1 MGSDKLPGMRGRTIK
16 DALSNHIQ
24 VDAELRPSAVGPP
37 FTGHFRVVCDTPRGL
52 QPWQPASDPLVIEGK
67 KNADTEAKATAAP
80 VPKSDLNL
88 EIGRNIYEASAKES
102 KVTGKDKQANG
113 NGSATNGTLDVQK
126 TIEDFIKPTISKVN
140 CFSCGID
147 CTRVH
152 YHNSHAEVPATSTN
166 KIKYDLCPNCHSEG
180 RMPSNHSLAQYVKI
194 ENPTYSSIPDRDA
207 PWSDGEVL
215 KLLEAM
221 ERYDENWDE
230 VAEYVGTRT
239 KEECVVKFLQFE
251 IEDKYLDADAISK
264 STGISMLGPQ
274 QGQLPFSATDN
285 PVMSVIGFLAALA
298 EPSVTAAA
306 AGRTVEAMKQ
316 SLRDQINKPQASEK
330 GKEKEHEDSMEIDVR
345 QETTTTT
352 TTTTTLSSSHLATVP
367 LATVAARAGGLAS
380 HEEREMTRLVSAA
393 VNTTLMK
400 MELKM
405 KQFAEMEAIIQA
417 ERREL
422 ERGRQQL
429 FLDRVAFKKRVKDVQ
444 EGLRMAA
451 VTGGEQGA
459 RMAQGVMGPS
469 ERLGFQALDSNAHEG
484 KNVQSLSA
492 EGHAIKSYDV

>member
-1 MGSDKLPGMRGRTIK
+1 
-16 DALSNHIQ
+16 
-24 VDAELRPSAVGPP
+24 
-37 FTGHFRVVCDTPRGL
+37 
-52 QPWQPASDPLVIEGK
+52 LVIEGK
-67 KNADTEAKATAAP
+67 KNSDTEAKATPAP

-88 EIGRNIYEASAKES
+88 EIGRNIYEPTAKES
-102 KVTGKDKQANG
+102 KIIGKEKQANG
-113 NGSATNGTLDVQK
+113 DGPATNGTVDVAK
-126 TIEDFIKPTISKVN
+126 SIEDFVKPTISKVN

-147 CTRVH
+147 CTRIH
-152 YHNSHAEVPATSTN
+152 YHNSHADAGTAATAAN
-166 KIKYDLCPNCHSEG
+166 KIKYDLCPNCYTEG
-180 RMPSNHSLAQYVKI
+180 RMPTNHQQSQYVKV

-207 PWSDGEVL
+207 PWSDGEIL

-230 VAEYVGTRT
+230 VAEHVGTRT

-251 IEDKYLDADAISK
+251 IEDKYLDAEPVNK
-264 STGISMLGPQ
+264 STGISMLGSQ
-274 QGQLPFSATDN
+274 QGQLPFSSADN
-285 PVMSVIGFLAALA
+285 PVMSVIGFLAGLT

-316 SLRDQINKPQASEK
+316 SLRNQLQNSSSTEK
-330 GKEKEHEDSMEIDVR
+330 GKEKEHEDSMEVDILHEV
-345 QETTTTT
+345 TTTTT
-352 TTTTTLSSSHLATVP
+352 TTTSVSSLATVP

-400 MELKM
+400 MELKL
-405 KQFAEMEAIIQA
+405 KQFAEMEQIIQA

-429 FLDRVAFKKRVKDVQ
+429 FLDRLAFKKRVKDVQ

-451 VTGGEQGA
+451 VTGGDQGVK
-459 RMAQGVMGPS
+459 MAQSVMEGG
-469 ERLGFQALDSNAHEG
+469 ERLAFQSAGVASTTG
-484 KNVQSLSA
+484 SVMPLSA
-492 EGHAIKSYDV
+492 DGQAIKSYDI

>member
-1 MGSDKLPGMRGRTIK
+1 
-16 DALSNHIQ
+16 
-24 VDAELRPSAVGPP
+24 
-37 FTGHFRVVCDTPRGL
+37 L

-67 KNADTEAKATAAP
+67 KNSDTEAKATAAP

-88 EIGRNIYEASAKES
+88 EIGRNIYEPTARES
-102 KVTGKDKQANG
+102 KIVGKEKQANG
-113 NGSATNGTLDVQK
+113 DGPTTNGTIDVAK
-126 TIEDFIKPTISKVN
+126 SIEDFVKPSISKVN

-147 CTRVH
+147 CTRIH
-152 YHNSHAEVPATSTN
+152 YHNSQAETATTTGN
-166 KIKYDLCPNCHSEG
+166 KIKYDLCPNCHQEG
-180 RMPSNHSLAQYVKI
+180 RMPTNHQQSQYTKV

-207 PWSDGEVL
+207 PWSDGEIL

-230 VAEYVGTRT
+230 VADYVGTRT

-251 IEDKYLDADAISK
+251 IEDKYLDAEPVHK
-264 STGISMLGPQ
+264 STGISMLGAQ
-274 QGQLPFSATDN
+274 QGQLPFSSADN
-285 PVMSVIGFLAALA
+285 PVMSVIGFLAGLT

-316 SLRDQINKPQASEK
+316 SLRNQLQNSAPEK

-345 QETTTTT
+345 QEITTTTT
-352 TTTTTLSSSHLATVP
+352 TTTTTTSALATVP
-367 LATVAARAGGLAS
+367 LATVAGRAGGLAS

-400 MELKM
+400 MELKL
-405 KQFAEMEAIIQA
+405 KQFSEMEAIVQA

-429 FLDRVAFKKRVKDVQ
+429 LLDRLAFKKRVKDVQ

-451 VTGGEQGA
+451 ATGGDQGVK
-459 RMAQGVMGPS
+459 MAQNVMEGG
-469 ERLGFQALDSNAHEG
+469 ERLSFQHTAPPASSVQPLSVEG
-484 KNVQSLSA
+484 Q
-492 EGHAIKSYDV
+492 IKSYDI

>member
-1 MGSDKLPGMRGRTIK
+1 M
-16 DALSNHIQ
+16 
-24 VDAELRPSAVGPP
+24 
-37 FTGHFRVVCDTPRGL
+37 
-52 QPWQPASDPLVIEGK
+52 IEGK
-67 KNADTEAKATAAP
+67 KNADTDTKATAAP
-80 VPKSDLNL
+80 VPKADLNL
-88 EIGRNIYEASAKES
+88 EIGRNIYEPTAKES
-102 KVTGKDKQANG
+102 KVAGKEKQANG
-113 NGSATNGTLDVQK
+113 DGPATNGTIDVGK
-126 TIEDFIKPTISKVN
+126 SIEDFVKPSISKVS

-147 CTRVH
+147 CTRIH
-152 YHNSHAEVPATSTN
+152 YHNSQADAGTAASAAN
-166 KIKYDLCPNCHSEG
+166 KVKYDLCPNCYTEG
-180 RMPSNHSLAQYVKI
+180 RMPTNHQQSQYVKV

-207 PWSDGEVL
+207 PWSDGEIL

-251 IEDKYLDADAISK
+251 IEDKYLDAEPVNK
-264 STGISMLGPQ
+264 STGISMLGSQ
-274 QGQLPFSATDN
+274 QGQLPFSSADN
-285 PVMSVIGFLAALA
+285 PVMSVIGFLAGLT

-306 AGRTVEAMKQ
+306 AGKTVEAMKE
-316 SLRDQINKPQASEK
+316 SLRNQLQKTGSEK

-345 QETTTTT
+345 HEITTSTTTTT
-352 TTTTTLSSSHLATVP
+352 THSISSLATVP

-400 MELKM
+400 LDLKL
-405 KQFAEMEAIIQA
+405 KQFSEMEQIIQA

-429 FLDRVAFKKRVKDVQ
+429 FLDRLAFKKRVKDVQ

-451 VTGGEQGA
+451 VTGGEQGVT
-459 RMAQGVMGPS
+459 MAQSVMEGG
-469 ERLGFQALDSNAHEG
+469 ERLGFSTGPPSNAT
-484 KNVQSLSA
+484 NMMPLSA
-492 EGHAIKSYDV
+492 EGAQIKSYDI